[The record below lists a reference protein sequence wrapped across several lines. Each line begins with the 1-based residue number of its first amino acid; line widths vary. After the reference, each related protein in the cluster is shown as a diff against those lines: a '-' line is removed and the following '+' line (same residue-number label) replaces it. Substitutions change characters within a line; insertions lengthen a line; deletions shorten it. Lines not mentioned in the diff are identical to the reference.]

1 MLFCVA
7 GFAGGLRPNVRKNR
21 VVCWNPCGI
30 AYRSF
35 RFYLQNLRIIAAQQ
49 GRKLK
54 KIRQLVAQAIKD
66 TGSKIEPAALIA
78 FISVE
83 SGGRGFCPS
92 TGKIMIQF
100 EPHWFKRKAPYAP
113 SGKWSLN
120 GIERQ
125 SKEWEAFN
133 SAFALNPDAAMKATS
148 IGLPQI
154 MGFHWERLGYANVGA
169 MWDDFKVGELNQ
181 IKALI
186 KFIET
191 DARLLKAILEKDW
204 HMVAMAY
211 NGVGY
216 AAQAH
221 RLGIKPYNEQ
231 MKIAHAAELARA
243 QELN

>member
-1 MLFCVA
+1 M
-7 GFAGGLRPNVRKNR
+7 NR
-21 VVCWNPCGI
+21 I
-30 AYRSF
+30 SE
-35 RFYLQNLRIIAAQQ
+35 
-49 GRKLK
+49 
-54 KIRQLVAQAIKD
+54 LVAQAIAECS
-66 TGSKIEPAALIA
+66 SKIEPAALNA
-78 FISVE
+78 FIAVE

-100 EPHWFKRKAPYAP
+100 EPHWFKRQSPYTP

-125 SKEWEAFN
+125 SKEWAAFN
-133 SAFALNPDAAMKATS
+133 NAFSLDPGAAMQSTS

-154 MGFHWERLGYANVGA
+154 MGFHWERIGYPNVGA
-169 MWDDFKVGELNQ
+169 MWDDFKSGELNQ

-191 DARLLKAILEKDW
+191 DRRLLKALLEKDW
-204 HMVAMAY
+204 HTVAFVY
-211 NGVGY
+211 NGAGY

-231 MKIAHAAELARA
+231 MKAAYARA

>member
-1 MLFCVA
+1 M
-7 GFAGGLRPNVRKNR
+7 NR
-21 VVCWNPCGI
+21 IKP
-30 AYRSF
+30 
-35 RFYLQNLRIIAAQQ
+35 
-49 GRKLK
+49 
-54 KIRQLVAQAIKD
+54 LVSQAIAE
-66 TGSKIEPAALIA
+66 TGSKIELASLLA

-83 SGGRGFCPS
+83 SGGRGFCPT

-100 EPHWFKRKAPYAP
+100 EPHWFKRKSPYTP

-133 SAFALNPDAAMKATS
+133 SAFKSNPDAAMQSTS

-154 MGFHWERLGYANVGA
+154 MGFHWERLGYTNVGA

-191 DARLLKAILEKDW
+191 DRRLLKALLEKDW
-204 HMVAMAY
+204 HMVAFIY
-211 NGVGY
+211 NGAGY

-231 MKIAHAAELARA
+231 MKAAYARA